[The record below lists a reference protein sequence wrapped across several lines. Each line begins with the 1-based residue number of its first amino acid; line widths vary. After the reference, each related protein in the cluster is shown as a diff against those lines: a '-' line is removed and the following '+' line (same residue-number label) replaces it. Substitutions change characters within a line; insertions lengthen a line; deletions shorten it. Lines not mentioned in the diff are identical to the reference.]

1 MTTTVTNQTI
11 KDLPNRALRNLII
24 RTQLLSGAHPQVL
37 AQKWDLEVSTIR
49 RLGNPSSEIRT
60 RQRHGLP
67 VPDHARTTIDESN
80 HDRLIREARMLF
92 RTTRLTRAAIAKKLG
107 CCVNTLR
114 DGGAFDEVEF

>member
-1 MTTTVTNQTI
+1 MTTPT
-11 KDLPNRALRNLII
+11 KDIPNRALRNLII
-24 RTQLLSGAHPQVL
+24 RAQLLSGAHPQVL
-37 AQKWDLEVSTIR
+37 AKKWDLEVSTVR

-60 RQRHGLP
+60 RNKYDLP

-92 RTTRLTRAAIAKKLG
+92 RTTRLTRQAIAKRLG

-114 DGGAFDEVEF
+114 DGGAFFEVDF